1 MHELSIA
8 QSILDIIT
16 EEMQKHHV
24 ERIVSVRLKIGELS
38 AVVPESLTF
47 CWSIVTKDT
56 PAEGSRLDIVSLPIE
71 AKCLS
76 CGNVFFVQNYVYVC
90 PNCESGDLTI
100 LSGKE
105 LQIQD
110 FETPDA

>member
-8 QSILDIIT
+8 QSILDIIM
-16 EEMQKHHV
+16 EEMRKHNV
-24 ERIVSVRLKIGELS
+24 ERIASVRLKIGEMS

-56 PAEGSRLDIVSLPIE
+56 PAEGSRLDIVSLPIQ
-71 AKCLS
+71 AKCIS
-76 CGNVFFVQNYVYVC
+76 CGNVFIVENYVYVC
-90 PNCESGDLTI
+90 PDCGSGDLAI

-110 FETPDA
+110 FETPDM

>member
-76 CGNVFFVQNYVYVC
+76 CGNVFLVQNYVYVC
-90 PNCESGDLTI
+90 PSCESGELTI

-110 FETPDA
+110 FETPDM

>member
-8 QSILDIIT
+8 QNILDIIT

-24 ERIVSVRLKIGELS
+24 ERVVSVRLKIGEMS

-71 AKCLS
+71 AGCLS
-76 CGNVFFVQNYVYVC
+76 CGNVFAVENYVYVC
-90 PNCESGDLTI
+90 PNCGSGDLTI

-110 FETPDA
+110 FETPDM